1 MWLLL
6 PDTLARSLT
15 LVSRQTKL
23 TFSPFA
29 GTAHLRHTP
38 DDAASGAANTTNR
51 VGASITFSLM
61 RSLCH
66 VATSESFYIWF
77 VSFYL
82 LNFNVTPKPMGT
94 GMPVLSS
101 T

>member
-23 TFSPFA
+23 TFSRSP
-29 GTAHLRHTP
+29 GRHISATRRTMRHPVPPTP
-38 DDAASGAANTTNR
+38 TNR

-61 RSLCH
+61 RSFAMLLPPNH
-66 VATSESFYIWF
+66 SIYGLSL
-77 VSFYL
+77 FYL